1 MLYDRYA
8 RLVFSLWFQILRNE
22 GQSEEM
28 TQDVFL
34 SVWRRAVSYEPAKGK
49 VSTWIGSI
57 AHHRAID
64 IVRRRNRD
72 AEAMAAIAVE
82 SLKTPLSTVG
92 LEQRAEQS
100 WERERLQS
108 ALAAVPEEQRQA
120 LVMAYFHGLTHVEI
134 AKALDQPLGTVKTRI
149 RLAVQKLRDALKDE
163 FRDGVG

>member
-8 RLVFSLWFQILRNE
+8 RLVYSVGFQILRNE

-49 VSTWIGSI
+49 ASTWIGSI

-72 AEAMAAIAVE
+72 AEAMEAIAVE
-82 SLKTPLSTVG
+82 SLKTPLSVVG
-92 LEQRAEQS
+92 LEHRAEQS
-100 WERERLQS
+100 WDRERIQS
-108 ALAAVPEEQRQA
+108 ALTAVPDDQRQA
-120 LVMAYFHGLTHVEI
+120 LMMAYFHGLTHVEI

-149 RLAVQKLRDALKDE
+149 RLAVRKLRDALKDE
-163 FRDGVG
+163 FRDGAG